1 MKQLKKIISLI
12 VIVTMIFT
20 LSVINN
26 TKSAKASEV
35 NVNFAKGADV
45 GWLPEMEKNGFI
57 FKNDE
62 GKEEDCLQILKDH
75 GIDSIRLRTWVNPSD
90 DSHAGHC
97 STDETVAMAVR
108 AKDMGFRIMI
118 DFHYSDSWAD
128 PGKQVIPEAWKDDD
142 LEQLKTHV
150 YDYTKDVMTKLKD
163 AGVIPEW
170 VQVGNEINPGMLLPI
185 GNITNPSNLAQL
197 INKGYDAVKEV
208 SPTTKVI
215 LHRANGYKNSE
226 FRSFFDKLKANNA
239 NYDVIGVSYYPEGV
253 YTDTI
258 DDLGNNLNDM
268 ASRYDKEVMVVEVGS
283 DCSIDEVNVHN
294 MLVAVQKKVS
304 EVPNGKGIGVFY
316 WEPEGAKSWSG
327 YSMSAWNGYDGNDN
341 DGQPTK
347 AMDAFLPGEV
357 ELNSH
362 PVTGISLD
370 KEEATVEVG
379 STVTINATLTPSDST
394 YKGVIFSSSDE
405 SIAKINTSN
414 GIVTGMAPGVVTI
427 TATSYDQHITATCQV
442 TVIQS
447 RNLIKNPSFELDK
460 ENWNVAGDTNSV
472 TVENDSYKGD
482 KALHY
487 YNGDFEASQT
497 ITGLENGFYKL
508 SAWASGGGEEKLSEI
523 FAVNENGQRYSEPF
537 INTGWDVWNKFIV
550 NNIEVTDGKVTIG
563 ANVKMNDAGG
573 QWGNIDEFELVKNE
587 DTSLKDLQV
596 NGVTV
601 KEFDP
606 YVTNYDIVLPAG
618 TTVVSMVT
626 AMSMDSSVTVDV
638 KQAVALPGHATVTVT
653 KGTET
658 KTYTINFTV
667 EDDNPVKNSGFELEF
682 DNWTISNWDAVSLSD
697 NRQSGLK
704 ALGYWKADAFEL
716 TASQKI
722 MGLKNG
728 TYSLSAWSQGADNDC
743 TNQIFAEDSKG
754 NRLSENIKNTGWAEW
769 SKTTLKDIVVTDGT
783 LTIGAYLNAPADYWG
798 SYDDFELIQT
808 SIETNKLPIINSV
821 VTTPE
826 SVTLAPGETKKLTAK
841 VDGENGADE
850 TVIWSSSDE
859 SNKVTVD
866 KNGLVSVEEDAAL
879 GDYEIKA
886 VSTVDKSKFG
896 ITKIKVVNDPDNS
909 GKDNSESDKK
919 QLTITKQ
926 PDDLTL
932 NEGQTARFN
941 IEVTGKAP
949 FNYQW
954 QKNYKDLE
962 DDKNLYGANEATLT
976 IENVTTSDSGV
987 YICTVTDDIG
997 NATTSSAVRLSVNSD
1012 SSSTDD
1018 NSSSSSSNES
1028 SNSSSTDNNNSN
1040 SNVSSSSSH
1049 RHHHSSNSSSNESSN
1064 NNGEKTNSN
1073 QSSSITSEDA
1083 NIITALGEG
1092 TQAEKAKEFVAS
1104 NGNKLFITPIYKNG
1118 KSMGTIIKSEGLSLA
1133 TAIYMD
1139 KEVSEDVGIYKY
1151 VPSLNKYIKLSEG
1164 VVIENN
1170 TITLPTQANTTYLES
1185 TSEML
1190 SRETIKQGWNKVNN
1204 NWYMVNGT
1212 GDLQVGWQKDN
1223 VGWAYLSPTN
1233 GVMQTNWLLDGGKWY
1248 YLKDNGYMA
1257 TGWIKDGDTWY
1268 YCNAD
1273 GSMAANTT
1281 IDGYQIGSNGA
1292 WIE

>member
-1 MKQLKKIISLI
+1 MIKNLKSIFSLVLCVILMLTISL
-12 VIVTMIFT
+12 FP
-20 LSVINN
+20 
-26 TKSAKASEV
+26 TKKVQAATS
-35 NVNFAKGADV
+35 FAKGADV
-45 GWLPEMEKNGFI
+45 GWLPQMEEDGFI

-197 INKGYDAVKEV
+197 INNGYDAVKEV

-239 NYDVIGVSYYPEGV
+239 KYDVIGVSYYPEGV

-283 DCSIDEVNVHN
+283 DCSIDEVNAHN

-357 ELNSH
+357 ELNLN
-362 PVTGISLD
+362 PVIGISLD

-414 GIVTGMAPGVVTI
+414 GIVIGMAPGVVTI
-427 TATSYDQHITATCQV
+427 TATSYDQHITATCQI

-447 RNLIKNPSFELDK
+447 RNLIKNSSFELDK

-472 TVENDSYKGD
+472 TFENDSYKGD

-487 YNGDFEASQT
+487 YNGDFEASQI

-573 QWGNIDEFELVKNE
+573 QWGNIDEFELIQI
-587 DTSLKDLQV
+587 S
-596 NGVTV
+596 
-601 KEFDP
+601 
-606 YVTNYDIVLPAG
+606 
-618 TTVVSMVT
+618 
-626 AMSMDSSVTVDV
+626 
-638 KQAVALPGHATVTVT
+638 
-653 KGTET
+653 TE
-658 KTYTINFTV
+658 IN
-667 EDDNPVKNSGFELEF
+667 KS
-682 DNWTISNWDAVSLSD
+682 
-697 NRQSGLK
+697 
-704 ALGYWKADAFEL
+704 
-716 TASQKI
+716 
-722 MGLKNG
+722 
-728 TYSLSAWSQGADNDC
+728 
-743 TNQIFAEDSKG
+743 
-754 NRLSENIKNTGWAEW
+754 
-769 SKTTLKDIVVTDGT
+769 
-783 LTIGAYLNAPADYWG
+783 
-798 SYDDFELIQT
+798 
-808 SIETNKLPIINSV
+808 PIINSI

-866 KNGLVSVEEDAAL
+866 KNGLVSVEEDATL

-932 NEGQTARFN
+932 NEGQIARFN

-954 QKNYKDLE
+954 QKNCKDLE

-987 YICTVTDDIG
+987 YICKVTDYIG
-997 NATTSSAVRLSVNSD
+997 NETTSSAVRLSVNSD
-1012 SSSTDD
+1012 SSSTD
-1018 NSSSSSSNES
+1018 
-1028 SNSSSTDNNNSN
+1028 NNN

-1064 NNGEKTNSN
+1064 NNGEKTNLN
-1073 QSSSITSEDA
+1073 QGSSITSEDA

-1133 TAIYMD
+1133 TTIYMD
-1139 KEVSEDVGIYKY
+1139 KKVSEDVGIYKY

-1170 TITLPTQANTTYLES
+1170 TITLPTQANTTYLAS
-1185 TSEML
+1185 TAEML

-1233 GVMQTNWLLDGGKWY
+1233 GVMQTNWLLDVGKWY

-1257 TGWIKDGDTWY
+1257 TGWIKDGYTWY

-1281 IDGYQIGSNGA
+1281 IDGYHIGSNGA